1 MYISHYNKFVKMK
14 KFITIYLLGSILL
27 FGQSLKEIDE
37 NPSLVDDLSNE
48 EIEKVADKISFYRYK
63 FDIISLPNSV
73 TQILYNRRPKLK
85 GKLDSE
91 LEIGRKKYQNKTK
104 STQNSAK
111 SSKKIFSQNEIEKTG
126 LKKKVVKD
134 IIKNYSGN
142 LRSALTSYSY
152 MLDKN
157 FPEVYNAARKL
168 GIPQSEIRDFLE
180 GYNKRLK
187 ERRAKRASTWR
198 AIAAGVAQGAA
209 NYANSSNN
217 IQKSSYVATPATTTQ
232 YPNYQVQ
239 ASKSSIQNSYSSFD
253 NSVYED
259 SSINSSN
266 FSDSNATYTDPYG
279 MTKGYTEV
287 QEDYN
292 GNLKATHKDEYG
304 MTTGYSNTSKDYNGN
319 VNIENTDYYG
329 MTTGYSNVSKTNN
342 GEYLQTHKDEY
353 GMNTGYSETKS
364 YNGYKMITHTDQY
377 GMIKGYTK
385 VYDSGRFETTDSYGM
400 IISRGKIDQ

>member
-1 MYISHYNKFVKMK
+1 MKRFIS
-14 KFITIYLLGSILL
+14 IYLLGSILL

-37 NPSLVDDLSNE
+37 NPSLVDNLSNE
-48 EIEKVADKISFYRYK
+48 EIEKVVDKISLYRYN
-63 FDIISLPNSV
+63 FDVISLTNSV

-91 LEIGRKKYQNKTK
+91 LEIGRKKYQNK
-104 STQNSAK
+104 AK
-111 SSKKIFSQNEIEKTG
+111 SAQYSPKRSKKIFSQNEIEKTG

-152 MLDKN
+152 KLDKN
-157 FPEVYNAARKL
+157 FPEVYNAAQKL
-168 GIPQSEIRDFLE
+168 GIPLSEIKDFLI
-180 GYNKRLK
+180 GYNKRL
-187 ERRAKRASTWR
+187 EQRRAKRVAVWT
-198 AIAAGVAQGAA
+198 AIAAGVAQGAD
-209 NYANSSNN
+209 NYANSLNN
-217 IQKSSYVATPATTTQ
+217 SQKSSYIATPATTKQ
-232 YPNYQVQ
+232 YSNYQGQV
-239 ASKSSIQNSYSSFD
+239 SKSSSQNSYSSFD

-266 FSDSNATYTDPYG
+266 FSNSNATYTDPYG
-279 MTKGYTEV
+279 MTTGYTEV

-304 MTTGYSNTSKDYNGN
+304 MTSGYSNTSKDYNGN
-319 VNIENTDYYG
+319 VNIQNTDNYG
-329 MTTGYSNVSKTNN
+329 MTTGYSKVSKTNN

-364 YNGYKMITHTDQY
+364 YNGYKMITHKDQY
-377 GMIKGYTK
+377 GMTKGYTK
-385 VYDSGRFETTDSYGM
+385 VYDSGIFETTDNYGM
-400 IISRGKIDQ
+400 IISRGKID